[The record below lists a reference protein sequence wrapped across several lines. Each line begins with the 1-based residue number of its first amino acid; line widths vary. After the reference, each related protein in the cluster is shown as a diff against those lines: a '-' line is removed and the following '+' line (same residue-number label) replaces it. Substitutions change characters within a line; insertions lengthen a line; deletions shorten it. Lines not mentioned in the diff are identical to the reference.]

1 MPTRPSVRR
10 RCPWA
15 ETDPLLR
22 AYHDAEWGVP
32 VRESRALWEVLMLEG
47 FQAGLSWI
55 TVLRKR
61 DAFRKAF
68 KGFDPTLVAKFSAA
82 DVARLLKN
90 PGIIRSRS
98 KIEATISNARL
109 FLTMESAGDD
119 LSTLAWSMA
128 GNRPIMNTGK
138 VLAKTPISEAISKQL
153 KLRGFKYV
161 GPVVV
166 YAWMQAT
173 GIANDHVT
181 GCFRRPSTRR
191 TTKTSNVSTRP

>member
-1 MPTRPSVRR
+1 
-10 RCPWA
+10 
-15 ETDPLLR
+15 
-22 AYHDAEWGVP
+22 
-32 VRESRALWEVLMLEG
+32 
-47 FQAGLSWI
+47 
-55 TVLRKR
+55 
-61 DAFRKAF
+61 
-68 KGFDPTLVAKFSAA
+68 
-82 DVARLLKN
+82 
-90 PGIIRSRS
+90 
-98 KIEATISNARL
+98 
-109 FLTMESAGDD
+109 MESAGDD

-173 GIANDHVT
+173 GIANDHVA

-191 TTKTSNVSTRP
+191 TTKTSNVGTRP